1 MAEQQADSTE
11 QATPYRLEQ
20 ARKEGNVAK
29 SVDFNACA
37 LLFALILVLY
47 GMGWNSFRQLIQ
59 IGQQVFDHAGASSP
73 AWQVDAIGHWL
84 GQVLIACLSLLGP
97 LFLTLLITAILV
109 NFWQVGPIFSFKPIQ
124 PDFDRINP
132 ATGFKRIFSMRLLF
146 EAGKSVLKLAILGSV
161 SYWCIK
167 DALPGMIS
175 LALLDPRGYAKALI
189 GLASGILGKLALV
202 MLVLALLDLL
212 YVRYEY
218 AKKLRMSRRDIK
230 DEVKHR
236 EGDPRIRS
244 RIRELRKEM
253 LKRSR
258 ATAKLPGAD
267 VLIVNPT
274 RIAVALIY
282 REGQSG
288 APQVVAKGAGDLARK
303 MREVAARYQ
312 IPVVQNRNLARTLF
326 REVDFDGHVPEKL
339 YPQVAKI
346 MVWVHTV
353 RRARVAAQ
361 APAPAAQT
369 ASFPTGQGA

>member
-47 GMGWNSFRQLIQ
+47 ALGWNSFRQLLRISMA
-59 IGQQVFDHAGASSP
+59 VFDHAASTG
-73 AWQVDAIGHWL
+73 WQVDAVSHWL
-84 GQVLIACLSLLGP
+84 GQILLACLALLGP
-97 LFLTLLITAILV
+97 LFLALLITAILI
-109 NFWQVGPIFSFKPIQ
+109 NFAQVGPIFSFKPIQ

-132 ATGFKRIFSMRLLF
+132 ATGFKRVFSLRVLF
-146 EAGKSVLKLAILGSV
+146 EMVKSILKLVILTSV
-161 SYWCIK
+161 SYWCISA
-167 DALPGMIS
+167 ALPGMIS
-175 LALLDPRGYAKALI
+175 LSLLDPRGYAQVLI

-218 AKKLRMSRRDIK
+218 AKKMRMSRRDIK

-274 RIAVALIY
+274 RIAVALVY
-282 REGQSG
+282 REGQHG

-312 IPVVQNRNLARTLF
+312 IPVVQNRQLARTLF
-326 REVDFDGHVPEKL
+326 REVDFDGYVPQKL

-346 MVWVHTV
+346 MVWVHTM
-353 RRARVAAQ
+353 RRARASAQPVASSM
-361 APAPAAQT
+361 PWR
-369 ASFPTGQGA
+369 GA